1 MQWEAITAFSTL
13 LASLVVIATA
23 IYAGR
28 QVKVASRAA
37 QVDAM
42 MRLLQRYSDESML
55 QSCRFVLY
63 ELPSR
68 LLEESFRSEVAQSAR
83 SGDKAWHSVLR
94 LLNETGAYIELGLV
108 EGRPIYYL
116 IGHTIVLLCTAL
128 APVIDIERRA
138 LDDPHLWNNTEELL
152 SDAQKRVHSYYARN
166 PRNRPSTGEPF
177 TVEALLSRLQSPAS
191 LR

>member
-1 MQWEAITAFSTL
+1 MQWEAVTAFSTL

-28 QVKVASRAA
+28 QVKIASRAT
-37 QVDAM
+37 QIDAM
-42 MRLLQRYSDESML
+42 MRLLQRYSDEQML
-55 QSCRFVLY
+55 HACRFVLY
-63 ELPSR
+63 QLPERMRDEAS
-68 LLEESFRSEVAQSAR
+68 RSEVAQSAQN
-83 SGDKAWHSVLR
+83 GDKTWHSVLR

-108 EGRPIYYL
+108 EGPPIYYL

-128 APVIDIERRA
+128 APVIEIERQA

-191 LR
+191 PR

>member
-28 QVKVASRAA
+28 QVKIASRAT
-37 QVDAM
+37 QLDAM
-42 MRLLQRYSDESML
+42 MRLLQRYSDERML
-55 QSCRFVLY
+55 HACRFVMY
-63 ELPSR
+63 QLPER
-68 LLEESFRSEVAQSAR
+68 MRDDEFRSEVAQSAR
-83 SGDKAWHSVLR
+83 NGDKTWHSVLR

-108 EGRPIYYL
+108 EGPPIYYL

-128 APVIDIERRA
+128 GPVIDIERRV

-152 SDAQKRVHSYYARN
+152 SDAQKRVHAYYVRN

-177 TVEALLSRLQSPAS
+177 TVEALLSRLQSGAS